1 MLIDPKLRVVHTLGA
16 VAKPNTREGIAYNL
30 VRVFE
35 KLDKS
40 VLLLNGLTGEET
52 DSTRM
57 FFEQRKRKKR
67 KKRREEERKRKKKE
81 GKKERDK

>member
-1 MLIDPKLRVVHTLGA
+1 LEPNLTVVHTLGA

-35 KLDKS
+35 KTDKA
-40 VLLLNGLTGEET
+40 VLLLNGLGSEEI

-57 FFEQRKRKKR
+57 YRK
-67 KKRREEERKRKKKE
+67 
-81 GKKERDK
+81 